1 MRFSLRLPTDR
12 VDRGPEFLSAA
23 AVGELASS
31 AERAGFD
38 ACFVTDHPFPG
49 ERWLDAGGHH
59 ALDPFV
65 ALSFAAA
72 ATSTLRLQTHIL
84 VLPYRN
90 PFLAAKAALSLDVLS
105 GGRLIL
111 GVATGYLKA
120 EFAAL
125 GADFEGRNEAADEA
139 IRAMKAAWSAE
150 AVRFEGRGFRAPGN
164 RMLPPPAQRPHPPI
178 WVGGNSRRAIRRA
191 VELGDG
197 WVPFPTSP
205 ALAATARTAVI
216 ASRADLAE
224 RLRFAREH
232 AAAVGRQAP
241 LDVCYSIDVEP
252 RADGKG
258 TAIDRDRIAAE
269 VEELASLGVTWV
281 AVAVPGESR
290 AAYVESI
297 ERFGEVFSAL
307 RPG

>member
-12 VDRGPEFLSAA
+12 VEDGQEFVSAA
-23 AVGELASS
+23 GIAEFAAAG
-31 AERAGFD
+31 ERAGFD

-49 ERWLDAGGHH
+49 ERWLAAGGHH

-90 PFLAAKAALSLDVLS
+90 PFLAAKSALSLDLLS
-105 GGRLIL
+105 GGRLTL

-125 GADFEGRNEAADEA
+125 GADFDGRNEAADEA
-139 IRAMKAAWSAE
+139 IRAMKTAWSGE
-150 AVRFEGRGFRAPGN
+150 EVRFEGRGFRAPGN
-164 RMLPPPAQRPHPPI
+164 RMLPRPKQRPHPPI

-216 ASRADLAE
+216 ASTADLAD
-224 RLRFAREH
+224 RLRFAREQ
-232 AAAVGRQAP
+232 AAAVGRSAP
-241 LDVCYSIDVEP
+241 LDVCYSIDV
-252 RADGKG
+252 AGG
-258 TAIDRDRIAAE
+258 AGGFDRERIGAE
-269 VEELASLGVTWV
+269 VEELAALGVTWL
-281 AVAVPGESR
+281 AVALPGESR
-290 AAYVESI
+290 AAYI
-297 ERFGEVFSAL
+297 EAIEGFGEVLSDL
-307 RPG
+307 RRR